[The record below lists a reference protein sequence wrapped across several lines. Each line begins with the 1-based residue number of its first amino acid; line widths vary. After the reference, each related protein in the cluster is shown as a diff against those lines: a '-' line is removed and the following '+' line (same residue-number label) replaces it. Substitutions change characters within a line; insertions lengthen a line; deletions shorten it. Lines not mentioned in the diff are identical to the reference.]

1 MDDKNM
7 HEPEAAV
14 AIVRAG
20 SPEESILLIRRAH
33 REGDPW
39 SGHWS
44 FPGGRR
50 DRQDFDLLH
59 TALRELAEECGICL
73 ERECVQDILAP
84 TLAGRRTGRFVLVAP
99 FSFHVDATLPTVLEP
114 REAVEAVWTPLRV
127 LGDPEHHGLSPVPGL
142 PAHMLF
148 PSVQLNGTPLWG
160 FTYRV
165 ITDWLGMVPRERPL
179 EEIGFEMAE
188 AVLDLVLSLGSA
200 LDQSWID
207 RGLQEGPAG
216 SYPLKV
222 ASVRGS
228 IPVKEVLERLPLSG
242 RQLPAVFV
250 IEVQPDRIRLQGL
263 AFEEYH
269 ILARP

>member
-1 MDDKNM
+1 MYQ
-7 HEPEAAV
+7 PEAAV

-50 DRQDFDLLH
+50 DQQDPDLLQ
-59 TALRELAEECGICL
+59 TALRELEEECGICL
-73 ERECVQDILAP
+73 ERGRVRQTLAP

-99 FSFHVDATLPTVLEP
+99 FAFHVDSRLPTVLEP
-114 REAVEAVWTPLRV
+114 KEAVEAVWIPLRV
-127 LGDPEHHGLSPVPGL
+127 LGDPQHHGLSPVPGL
-142 PAHMLF
+142 PTHMLF

-179 EEIGFEMAE
+179 EEIGFEMANS
-188 AVLDLVLSLGSA
+188 LLKLVLSLGLTLESG
-200 LDQSWID
+200 WND

-222 ASVRGS
+222 ATVKGS
-228 IPVKEVLERLPLSG
+228 IPAEAVRASIPMSGWQLPLM
-242 RQLPAVFV
+242 FV

-269 ILARP
+269 ILATP

>member
-1 MDDKNM
+1 M

-20 SPEESILLIRRAH
+20 SPEESVLLIRRAH

-50 DRQDFDLLH
+50 DRQDPDLLQ
-59 TALRELAEECGICL
+59 TALRELEEECGISL
-73 ERECVQDILAP
+73 ERAHVRQTLAP

-99 FSFHVDATLPTVLEP
+99 FSFDVDSKLPTVLEP
-114 REAVEAVWTPLRV
+114 REAVEAQWIPLRV
-127 LGDPEHHGLSPVPGL
+127 LGDPLHHGLSPVPGL
-142 PAHMLF
+142 PTHMLF
-148 PSVQLNGTPLWG
+148 PSVQLNCAPLWG

-165 ITDWLGMVPRERPL
+165 ITDWLGMVPRQRPL
-179 EEIGFEMAE
+179 EEAGFEMANSL
-188 AVLDLVLSLGSA
+188 LDLLLSLG
-200 LDQSWID
+200 LTLEQEWID

-216 SYPLKV
+216 SYPLKIAKV
-222 ASVRGS
+222 KGA
-228 IPVKEVLERLPLSG
+228 IPAEQVHAKIPINGWRLPLM
-242 RQLPAVFV
+242 FV

-269 ILARP
+269 ILATT

>member
-1 MDDKNM
+1 M
-7 HEPEAAV
+7 HQPEAAV

-20 SPEESILLIRRAH
+20 SPEESVLLIRRAH

-50 DRQDFDLLH
+50 DQEDPDLLQ

-73 ERECVQDILAP
+73 ERERVRDTLAP

-99 FSFHVDATLPTVLEP
+99 FSFDVDCRLPTVLEP
-114 REAVEAVWTPLRV
+114 REAVEAVWIPLRV
-127 LGDPEHHGLSPVPGL
+127 LGDPLRHGLSPVPGL

-148 PSVQLNGTPLWG
+148 PSVQLNGVPLWG

-179 EEIGFEMAE
+179 EETGFEMAS
-188 AVLDLVLSLGSA
+188 ALLDLLLSLG
-200 LDQSWID
+200 LQLEHTWID

-216 SYPLKV
+216 SYPLKI
-222 ASVRGS
+222 AAVRGA
-228 IPVKEVLERLPLSG
+228 IPAEQVRARLPMSG
-242 RQLPAVFV
+242 WQLPLMFV

-269 ILARP
+269 ILATT

>member
-1 MDDKNM
+1 M

-33 REGDPW
+33 RDGDPW

-50 DRQDFDLLH
+50 DRTDPDLLQ
-59 TALRELAEECGICL
+59 TALRELEEECGICL
-73 ERECVQDILAP
+73 EREQVMQTLAP

-99 FSFHVDATLPTVLEP
+99 FSFHVDSTLPTVLEP
-114 REAVEAVWTPLRV
+114 SEAVEAVWTPLRM
-127 LGDPEHHGLSPVPGL
+127 LEDPAQHSLSPVPGL

-148 PSVQLNGTPLWG
+148 PSVQLKGTPLWG

-165 ITDWLGMVPRERPL
+165 ITDWLGMVSRQRPL
-179 EEIGFEMAE
+179 AEAGFEMARALLE
-188 AVLDLVLSLGSA
+188 LVLSLGVTLEQDWS
-200 LDQSWID
+200 DK
-207 RGLQEGPAG
+207 GLQEGPAG
-216 SYPLKV
+216 SYQLKT
-222 ASVRGS
+222 ALVRGA
-228 IPVKEVLERLPLSG
+228 IPVDEVRGKIPMSGWQLPLM
-242 RQLPAVFV
+242 FV

-269 ILARP
+269 ILATP